1 MVARVSPSCV
11 KNAAAAAASSG
22 VMHFEST
29 SAMAV
34 ITYIFK
40 KISAFLLSIY
50 EKISVLLLSRIKIYG
65 ILYMVIV

>member
-11 KNAAAAAASSG
+11 KNAAAAAVSSG

-40 KISAFLLSIY
+40 KNLRLSSIN
-50 EKISVLLLSRIKIYG
+50 I
-65 ILYMVIV
+65 